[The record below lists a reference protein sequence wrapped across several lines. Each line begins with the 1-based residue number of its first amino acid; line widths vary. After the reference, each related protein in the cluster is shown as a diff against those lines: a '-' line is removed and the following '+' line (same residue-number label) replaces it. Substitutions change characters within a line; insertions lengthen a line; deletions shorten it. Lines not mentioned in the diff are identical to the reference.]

1 MKSVRRARYT
11 SAPRPV
17 SASLEMAAPRRPT
30 PGAGVAIE
38 GRPPR
43 GGNRL
48 PPGHAARGR
57 PPSYAR
63 TRSFG
68 PDPERRDRHQRART
82 RRAVA
87 LAQARGQLSTT
98 LAGVLGAL
106 LDATDDRLS
115 DGWWCLATIARM
127 VLGAEHYGEDEDAG
141 QRTAGRWM
149 HELWEL
155 GWVEKVHRFRVVAGQ
170 CQATSN
176 LWRIVIPAE
185 LRAEVNAGE
194 DRARARHQPRRVAS
208 KAPGTSPEPPPKH
221 VVPPAEPDEDHVGA
235 DEAGTVPSEGYKAAV
250 AAARTLLHGSAP
262 P

>member
-1 MKSVRRARYT
+1 MKPVRRVRYGPN
-11 SAPRPV
+11 PRPV
-17 SASLEMAAPRRPT
+17 SASLEMAAPQRPA
-30 PGAGVAIE
+30 PSAGAVVE
-38 GRPPR
+38 GRPHR

-63 TRSFG
+63 IRSFG

-87 LAQARGQLSTT
+87 LTQARGQLSTT

-106 LDATDDRLS
+106 LDASDDRVS

-176 LWRIVIPAE
+176 LWRVVIPAE
-185 LRAEVNAGE
+185 LRAEVTAGE
-194 DRARARHQPRRVAS
+194 DRARARHQPRRVTS
-208 KAPGTSPEPPPKH
+208 KAPASSPLKPPK
-221 VVPPAEPDEDHVGA
+221 PLAEPDEHYGT
-235 DEAGTVPSEGYKAAV
+235 DEAHRQPSEGYKAAL
-250 AAARTLLHGSAP
+250 AAARGLLHGSAP

>member
-1 MKSVRRARYT
+1 MKPRQARYST
-11 SAPRPV
+11 NPRPV
-17 SASLEMAAPRRPT
+17 SASLAIAAPQRPAPT
-30 PGAGVAIE
+30 PGVTVE
-38 GRPPR
+38 DQLRR
-43 GGNRL
+43 GGNHL

-63 TRSFG
+63 IRSFG

-106 LDATDDRLS
+106 LDASDDRVS

-176 LWRIVIPAE
+176 LWRVVIPAQ
-185 LRAEVNAGE
+185 LRAEVTAGE
-194 DRARARHQPRRVAS
+194 DRARARHQPRRITPQAT
-208 KAPGTSPEPPPKH
+208 APPFPPP
-221 VVPPAEPDEDHVGA
+221 PAPPAPAEPDEHQGGA
-235 DEAGTVPSEGYKAAV
+235 DEANRTPSEGYKAAL
-250 AAARTLLHGSAP
+250 AAARGLLHGSAP